1 MLLFK
6 RISELLMKKI
16 AFLSLCFSLILFSSA
31 QKPHQASSSEIY
43 QKMEKLNVLGNVLYL
58 AAHPDDEN
66 TRFIAYCAQEKLFN
80 TAYLSLT
87 RGSGGQNLIGPE
99 IRDALGVIRTQELL
113 AARRID
119 GGNQFFARANDF
131 GYSKTADETLQI
143 WDKDKL
149 LSDVVLV
156 IRQFRPDV
164 IVLRFPPDERAGHGH
179 HTASALLGL
188 EGFDVAAD
196 KKAFPEH
203 GLAPWQTTR
212 IVTNSGRWW
221 DPNIS
226 ANDPGVVAL
235 NIGEYSELLGLSI
248 NEISA
253 HSRSQHRSQGFGTA
267 ATRGEEMEY
276 FTHHKGPE
284 AKDDLF
290 EGVNTSWSRVKGGDK
305 IQVLV
310 DDLLATYKVNQP
322 AASIAKLL
330 KIKTA
335 LGTLKDDFWKTK
347 KLDEV
352 NALIK
357 DCSGLFLEAVATEI
371 SATAGDSMEVNFE
384 LVNRSKAKVKLKSIA
399 FVDAKNTQVLDTAL
413 ITNQALKLN
422 QKYAIQSNLPITQPY
437 WLKDEGTLGMY
448 EVKNKADI
456 GKGESEPAI
465 SFVIKVLIEGA
476 ELDYTIPLVYKKTDP
491 AKGELYSPFVITPS
505 VFVNFKEPIHLFPN
519 KATQTIECIVKA
531 GADNFQG
538 DLTLTAPKGWSLEQS
553 TWKINLPKK
562 GEEQLL
568 KLKLTPTKNPEN
580 GKLRVSVSSDGKTTN
595 QSIVNI
601 NYDHIPPQVFFPKA
615 ESNVVFVDLQ
625 KTDIKIGYIE
635 GAGDVVPQ
643 SLRTIGYEVELL
655 SEADLQPENLARFHT
670 VILGIR
676 ALNTLDRIEFM
687 LPKLHEFVKNG
698 GTLIYQ
704 YNTNHRLKTE
714 EFAPYSL
721 KLSRDRVTEENAA
734 VTFLAPEHPVLN
746 TPNKITKADFEN
758 WVQER
763 GLYFPNEW
771 SEEYQPILRWHDQG
785 ETDKDGALLVAN
797 YGKGHIV
804 YTGISFFRELPAG
817 VPGAFRLLVNLIE
830 Y

>member
-1 MLLFK
+1 MLFVV
-6 RISELLMKKI
+6 
-16 AFLSLCFSLILFSSA
+16 SA
-31 QKPHQASSSEIY
+31 QKSTQPSSAEIY
-43 QKMEKLNVLGNVLYL
+43 QKMEKLKVLGNVLYL

-113 AARRID
+113 AAREID
-119 GGNQFFARANDF
+119 GGKQFFARANDF
-131 GYSKTADETLQI
+131 GYSKTANETLQI

-196 KKAFPEH
+196 KKAFSEQD
-203 GLAPWQTTR
+203 LAPWQATR

-226 ANDPGVVAL
+226 ANDSGVVAL
-235 NIGEYSELLGLSI
+235 NIGEYSALLGQSI

-253 HSRSQHRSQGFGTA
+253 HSRSQHKTQGFGTA

-276 FTHHKGPE
+276 FTHHKGIE

-290 EGVNTSWSRVKGGDK
+290 EGINTSWSRVKGGDK
-305 IQVLV
+305 IEKLV
-310 DDLLATYKVNQP
+310 NELLASYTINQP
-322 AASIAKLL
+322 ANSINKLL
-330 KIKTA
+330 KIREA
-335 LGTLKDDFWKTK
+335 LMTIKDDYWKNQ
-347 KLDEV
+347 KLAEV

-357 DCSGLFLEAVATEI
+357 DCAGLFLEAVAMDV
-371 SATAGDSMEVNFE
+371 SATAGDSVTVNYE
-384 LVNRSKAKVKLKSIA
+384 LVNRSKAKVTLKNIS
-399 FVDAKNTQVLDTAL
+399 FSNNKNSQTLDTIL
-413 ITNQALKLN
+413 KTNQLMKLN
-422 QKYAIQSNLPITQPY
+422 YSYALAEDMPITQPY
-437 WLKDEGTLGMY
+437 WLREQGSLGMY
-448 EVKNKADI
+448 EVNNKADI
-456 GKGESEPAI
+456 GKAVAEPAI
-465 SFVIKVLIEGA
+465 MASVKVAIEGA
-476 ELDYTIPLVYKKTDP
+476 EFDYNIPLVYKKTDP
-491 AKGELYSPFVITPS
+491 AKGELYSPFVITPN
-505 VFVNFKEPIHLFPN
+505 VFVNFNEPIYLFPN
-519 KATQTIECIVKA
+519 RETQTIECIVKA
-531 GADNFQG
+531 GINNFQG
-538 DLTLTAPKGWSLEQS
+538 DLTFKVPKGWTLEQ
-553 TWKINLPKK
+553 TNWKIDLPKK

-568 KLKLTPTKNPEN
+568 VLRLTPSKNPEN
-580 GKLRVSVSSDGKTTN
+580 GKLSVSVSSKGKTTN

-615 ESNVVFVDLQ
+615 ETNVVFVDL
-625 KTDIKIGYIE
+625 KKSDIKIGYIE

-643 SLRTIGYEVELL
+643 SLRTIGYDVELL
-655 SEADLQPENLARFHT
+655 TEADLQQENLARFHT
-670 VILGIR
+670 IMLGIR

-698 GTLIYQ
+698 GTLVYQ

-714 EFAPYSL
+714 TFAPYTL
-721 KLSRDRVTEENAA
+721 KLSRDRVTEENAK

-746 TPNKITKADFEN
+746 SPNKIAEADFET

-771 SEEYQPILRWHDQG
+771 SVEYEPILRWHDQD
-785 ETDKDGALLVAN
+785 ETDKDGSLLVAN
-797 YGKGHIV
+797 YGKGHII

-817 VPGAFRLLVNLIE
+817 VPGAFRLLVNLLE

>member
-1 MLLFK
+1 
-6 RISELLMKKI
+6 MKKFV
-16 AFLSLCFSLILFSSA
+16 FLSLCFSILFFASA
-31 QKPHQASSSEIY
+31 QKPHQASAAEIF

-113 AARRID
+113 AARKID
-119 GGNQFFARANDF
+119 GGSQFFARANDF
-131 GYSKTADETLQI
+131 GYSKTAEESFQI

-149 LSDVVLV
+149 LSDVVFV

-196 KKAFPEH
+196 KKAFPAF
-203 GLAPWQTTR
+203 GLAPWQATR

-221 DPNIS
+221 NPNIS
-226 ANDPGVVAL
+226 ANDSGVVAL
-235 NIGEYSELLGLSI
+235 NIGEYSALLGLSI

-253 HSRSQHRSQGFGTA
+253 HSRSQHKSQGFGTA

-276 FTHHKGPE
+276 FTHHKGVE
-284 AKDDLF
+284 AKNELF
-290 EGVNTSWSRVKGGDK
+290 EGVNTSWSRVAGGEK
-305 IQVLV
+305 VETLV
-310 DDLLATYKVNQP
+310 NDLLATFKVNQP
-322 AASIAKLL
+322 AQSIDKLL
-330 KIKTA
+330 KIREVLA
-335 LGTLKDDFWKTK
+335 TLNDDFWKEK
-347 KLDEV
+347 KLAEV
-352 NALIK
+352 NQLIK
-357 DCSGLFLEAVATEI
+357 DCSGLFLEAVASEAST
-371 SATAGDSMEVNFE
+371 TAGDSVTVNYE
-384 LVNRSKAKVKLKSIA
+384 LVNRSNAKVNLKSISFLNDRSTWA
-399 FVDAKNTQVLDTAL
+399 VDTILK
-413 ITNQALKLN
+413 TNQSISLTN
-422 QKYAIQSNLPITQPY
+422 KYALPKELQVTQPY
-437 WLKDEGTLGMY
+437 WLKEEGSLGMY
-448 EVKNKADI
+448 EVKDKADI
-456 GKGESEPAI
+456 GKAEADPT
-465 SFVIKVLIEGA
+465 VLITMQVTIQEA
-476 ELDYTIPLVYKKTDP
+476 DLEYTIPLVYKTTDP
-491 AKGELYSPFVITPS
+491 AKGELYSPFVVTPA
-505 VFVNFKEPIHLFPN
+505 VFVNFKEPIYMFPS
-519 KATQTIECIVKA
+519 KTTQTIDCVVKTGVA
-531 GADNFQG
+531 NFQG
-538 DLTLTAPKGWSLEQS
+538 DVTITAPKGWQLEQT
-553 TWKINLPKK
+553 TWKINLAKK

-568 KLKLTPTKNPEN
+568 KLKLTPTKKPTN
-580 GKLRVSVSSDGKTTN
+580 GKLLVSVRGVNKTTN

-615 ESNVVFVDLQ
+615 ATNVVFIDLK

-655 SEADLQPENLARFHT
+655 SETDLQPENLAQYHT
-670 VILGIR
+670 IMLGIR

-687 LPKLHEFVKNG
+687 LPKLHKFVENG

-714 EFAPYSL
+714 EFAPYTL
-721 KLSRDRVTEENAA
+721 KLSKDRVTEENTE

-746 TPNKITKADFEN
+746 YPNKITKADFEN

-771 SEEYQPILRWHDQG
+771 SAEYQPILRWHDQG
-785 ETDKDGALLVAN
+785 ETNKDGALLVAN

>member
-1 MLLFK
+1 
-6 RISELLMKKI
+6 MKKI
-16 AFLSLCFSLILFSSA
+16 TFLSLCFSLLFLASA
-31 QKPHQASSSEIY
+31 QKPVQPSAAQIY

-66 TRFIAYCAQEKLFN
+66 TRFIAYCAKEKLFN

-119 GGNQFFARANDF
+119 GGKQFFARANDF

-196 KKAFPEH
+196 KKAFPEQ
-203 GLAPWQTTR
+203 GLDPWQATR

-226 ANDPGVVAL
+226 ANDSGVVAL
-235 NIGEYSELLGLSI
+235 NIGEYSALLGQSI

-253 HSRSQHRSQGFGTA
+253 HSRSQHKSQGFGTA
-267 ATRGEEMEY
+267 ATRGEELEY
-276 FTHHKGPE
+276 FTHHKGTE
-284 AKDDLF
+284 AETSLF
-290 EGVNTSWSRVKGGDK
+290 EGVNTSWSRVKGGEK
-305 IQVLV
+305 IEKLV
-310 DDLLATYKVNQP
+310 NELLVTYKVNQP
-322 AASIAKLL
+322 AASISQLI
-330 KIKTA
+330 KIHKA
-335 LGTLKDDFWKTK
+335 LHTLKDDFWKNQ
-347 KLDEV
+347 KLAEV
-352 NALIK
+352 EALIK
-357 DCSGLFLEAVATEI
+357 DCSGLFLEAVATDI
-371 SATAGDSMEVNFE
+371 SATAGDSVSVNYE
-384 LVNRSKAKVKLKSIA
+384 LVNRSKATVTLKSIS
-399 FVDAKNTQVLDTAL
+399 FSNDNQQLLDTTL
-413 ITNQALKLN
+413 KTNQPINLHYSYAL
-422 QKYAIQSNLPITQPY
+422 ADELPITQPY
-437 WLKDEGTLGMY
+437 WLQDEGTLGMY
-448 EVKNKADI
+448 AVKNKADI
-456 GKGESEPAI
+456 GKAESEPAI
-465 SFVIKVLIEGA
+465 MVAIKAEIEGA
-476 ELDYTIPLVYKKTDP
+476 TLTYPIPLVYKKTDP
-491 AKGELYSPFVITPS
+491 AKGELYSPFVITPV

-519 KATQTIECIVKA
+519 RETQTIECIVKS
-531 GADNFQG
+531 GVDDFQG
-538 DLTLTAPKGWSLEQS
+538 DLTLTAPAGWVLEQAN
-553 TWKINLPKK
+553 WEINLPQK

-568 KLKLTPTKNPEN
+568 KLKLTPAKNPQN
-580 GKLRVSVSSDGKTTN
+580 GKLHVSVSSKGNTN
-595 QSIVNI
+595 QESIVNI
-601 NYDHIPPQVFFPKA
+601 DYDHIVPQVFFPKA
-615 ESNVVFVDLQ
+615 STNVVFVDL
-625 KTDIKIGYIE
+625 KRSDIKIGYIE

-643 SLRTIGYEVELL
+643 SLRTIGYDVELL
-655 SEADLQPENLARFHT
+655 TETDLKQENLARFHT
-670 VILGIR
+670 IMLGIR

-687 LPKLHEFVKNG
+687 LPKLHAFVNKG

-704 YNTNHRLKTE
+704 YNTSHRLKTE
-714 EFAPYSL
+714 TFAPYTL
-721 KLSRDRVTEENAA
+721 KLSRDRVTEENAK

-746 TPNKITKADFEN
+746 SPNKIAEADFET

-771 SEEYQPILRWHDQG
+771 SVEYQPILRWHDQG

-797 YGKGHIV
+797 YGKGHII

-817 VPGAFRLLVNLIE
+817 VPGAFRLLVNLLE